1 MSEQSKK
8 DIGQLR
14 TLEFD
19 LANYFSNTIIPQ
31 LFVDSEMI
39 LRIFTPPAMKQ
50 FSLSHGDIGKNIR
63 DVHDNIRYPT
73 IVENIQE
80 VMTTSDI
87 FEKEIQTTDGRW
99 FQMNIVPY
107 VEHELNRIN
116 GVIITF
122 VDITKRFATIK
133 ELEKI
138 NAAHQVIMF
147 ALSHDMKQPIST
159 IKLLST
165 GLVETYR
172 RQDEEQFS
180 LMIERLQTTSSGL
193 ITLLDEYT
201 SDAVANEQMKNEDI
215 KQNIESIC
223 VDVLDAL
230 REEIEG
236 KDITVRNDFK
246 TSEVFFPKN
255 NLRSIIY
262 NLLHNAV
269 KYRENSRPLVIQIS
283 TFKKDGYVVFSV
295 EDNGIGIAEEHQ
307 ESIFN
312 KSSRLNKEID
322 GTGMGLYI
330 IRKMV
335 ENQKGEIHL
344 ESTLGKGA
352 KFQVY
357 FKDKSKINHAQ
368 SNHN

>member
-14 TLEFD
+14 TLDFD

-31 LFVDSEMI
+31 LFVDADMI
-39 LRIFTPPAMKQ
+39 LRIFTPPAMQQ
-50 FSLSHGDIGKNIR
+50 FSLSYEDIGKNIK
-63 DVHDNIRYPT
+63 DVHDNIRYAT
-73 IVENIQE
+73 IVENIQQ
-80 VMTTSDI
+80 VMTTSRI
-87 FEKEIQTTDGRW
+87 FEKEIQTTDNRW

-122 VDITKRFATIK
+122 VDITKRLKIIK

-159 IKLLST
+159 IKLLSA
-165 GLVETYR
+165 GLSETYKR
-172 RQDEEQFS
+172 KDEEKFS
-180 LMIERLQTTSSGL
+180 LFIERLQTTSTSL
-193 ITLLDEYT
+193 STLLDEYT
-201 SDAVANEQMKNEDI
+201 SDAIANKQQKEENI
-215 KQNIESIC
+215 KQDIEGIC
-223 VDVLDAL
+223 LDVLDAL
-230 REEIEG
+230 REEIDA
-236 KDITVRNDFK
+236 KNTTVIKNFE
-246 TSEVFFPKN
+246 TSEVIFPKN

-283 TFKKDGYVVFSV
+283 TYQENGYVVFSV

-335 ENQKGEIHL
+335 ENQNGEIEL
-344 ESTLGKGA
+344 ESTLGKGS

-357 FKDKSKINHAQ
+357 FKDKTKINHFG
-368 SNHN
+368 SNHH